1 MGKHFQLASVK
12 AICASLGPDTSR
24 AMPLLHCF
32 TVCDT
37 TSCFKGKGKRSAWEA
52 WRSYREVTDVFL
64 YLAYKPYYHLD
75 KEEDFGIFAHNFPTS
90 GTVGYSVALGA
101 AAATRLTNK
110 CFPVE
115 SSWNQDSICPCFA
128 VAKLPLSDRTLRLR
142 CLSLRRGL
150 SDMGNC

>member
-1 MGKHFQLASVK
+1 MRYEFGGLIFGGAYTWRGLFSEFYGNRYLYRPSANVRISLGMGKHFQLASVK
-12 AICASLGPDTSR
+12 AICASLGPHTSR

-90 GTVGYSVALGA
+90 GTVGYSGVGMCDA
-101 AAATRLTNK
+101 
-110 CFPVE
+110 
-115 SSWNQDSICPCFA
+115 
-128 VAKLPLSDRTLRLR
+128 
-142 CLSLRRGL
+142 
-150 SDMGNC
+150 